1 MHVLHAYI
9 MFQIQLRLDSERAHT
24 GLPRR
29 RSSYVPP
36 RSNPPI
42 IFQTSI
48 INYLDL
54 SEVPPFHRSN
64 FANPP
69 PPTPTPA
76 EHGPRASRALI
87 IKSVTMRLNRVI
99 G

>member
-54 SEVPPFHRSN
+54 STFPPFQLRQPPSP
-64 FANPP
+64 NPD
-69 PPTPTPA
+69 
-76 EHGPRASRALI
+76 PRRARAAR
-87 IKSVTMRLNRVI
+87 K
-99 G
+99 